1 MRNKTHDCKLILQEI
16 NEYENTGLSNTEI
29 IQKYECDRN
38 AFFYYLRKRRNG
50 EILDNE
56 NFTEDVSKTR
66 ETQSNKKY
74 FNAME
79 QESIT
84 TSTNNIIDTPIGR
97 FKQITLSGKAK
108 KDLHKYVS
116 EKMST
121 SDRAKKKLDSE
132 ALSTVEVKNN
142 KPRKRLDLKGFS
154 NHIISY
160 EKI

>member
-1 MRNKTHDCKLILQEI
+1 MRNKTHVCKLILQAI
-16 NEYENTGLSNTEI
+16 NEYENTSLSNTEI

-38 AFFYYLRKRRNG
+38 AFFYYLRKKRNG
-50 EILDNE
+50 EILDI
-56 NFTEDVSKTR
+56 TEDVSKTR

-84 TSTNNIIDTPIGR
+84 TSTNNIIDTPNGR

-121 SDRAKKKLDSE
+121 LDRSKKKLDSE
-132 ALSTVEVKNN
+132 TLSTVKVKND
-142 KPRKRLDLKGFS
+142 KTRKRLDLKGFS
-154 NHIISY
+154 NNIISY